1 MQVLSAMPQT
11 IDLEQLHMTGQMA
24 TAALPLGLFL
34 SSAKKSVVDLWS
46 SVTHTL
52 GHVADCS
59 GLSSVV
65 GVTCQAD
72 AEITGVD
79 ASAAL
84 PSRPVV
90 DDGKSRPISSTSQ
103 LVLRL
108 CIHHGEDLPL
118 DKSYLEVV
126 IHESSSEIKT
136 LRSLAASSSS
146 NPVWDFL
153 VEEKVEVRANRV
165 PNILIKVLS
174 WQLIGPREIGSAFLM
189 ASVHG
194 DQVHRQEL
202 TLKPA
207 ESFLPSLT
215 KPRAS
220 KLMVAWQLCDES
232 AFKPDLSRVAEMS
245 SLALS
250 KRFFRIEVAV
260 KRIQLSKAL
269 VSAIPGVDLHAD
281 DFWDDLP
288 DLCAQISCL
297 KLDEAG
303 KKEEAVV
310 YQEDLKVEAVPRR
323 GKGKHHVLF
332 RVKEETVD
340 GEDGDD
346 GKGRSHKRKIER
358 HLRRWEL
365 LENEISLMNYEVHFR
380 VIMTPK
386 ETNQKTA
393 QEPVRRKILGA
404 WKGSL
409 ANLHDKIMNSQRK
422 QHFAAQL
429 LTNHSDKMRVGLMEV
444 IFDISEAGADLHDE
458 ALTRRNLED
467 GAYLPP
473 VNAGDY
479 NQDWSSQGTF
489 HVEAIA
495 CGLRMPF
502 PKIKVFSAHAQSQE
516 MTLDSEIEKDKW
528 FSAFSG
534 SVPVSVSKTRQKVRF
549 EVWSGG
555 NNLMGEERLI
565 GETSFYAACPGR
577 MEWRHLY
584 GGALQSNYKKSEEH
598 MNRGRMTPST
608 YRGSLFLRFSS
619 RPTTGESLS
628 EVTKTKM
635 QRGYLQ
641 VKLYRGIYL
650 AGFEGK
656 EVSVLIQMPGC
667 AIADPRDPSRNNF
680 NLLSFPAKVDSKGTM
695 TFLTEDGSY
704 MPWSRET
711 HGWVQRSTAKER
723 KNLLR
728 IPEAVNATRFYIV
741 KRGDEDKP
749 PEAFG
754 KLLISMDEEREAK
767 WMRVTWDQSVVKLP
781 ETDRL
786 FKDDLAGYILGSA
799 TVVCPHYE
807 SSEDKN
813 EVTETNAPH
822 GALSEAKI
830 KLHAKA
836 EETKRE
842 VVHMV
847 KTVERVLVQPVMI
860 KPGSVLC
867 QPCTAEL
874 VTLQVGDSGYDVQC
888 CPQHRVQMWCHIDML
903 AARCLP
909 TADPDGLG
917 DVCYEIE
924 VGEEGGL
931 FDAERIRSLNPTF
944 LHRLVIG
951 PLWVEVKPQ
960 VKFDQDGLKD
970 NGKPLEPKD
979 LLDLPPIVVRML
991 DWDDGD
997 KYELMGRAVVPNP
1010 DFLDRR
1016 GVVSVEQ
1023 DVTGGSVKVLDVNR
1037 AHSPAWYSL
1046 EFEGQTRFIRSNAGA
1061 TCDESWQNRP
1071 RLLLAA
1077 GYSFCPRWKT
1087 EKDERISWEKPS
1099 GKKCTMARIRSE
1111 EKVSYNITLDVL
1123 GLRHMGNTENPL
1135 DDGMELHISS
1145 YWSSSTNPKLRLK
1158 DGINRASSDRT
1169 FRGKGSVQQQE
1180 PDFVKCLEG
1189 LVKFQAES
1197 LDREESVSVFSPR
1210 SDFDG
1215 DKSMR
1220 SSKSML
1226 SSHSRLEE
1234 ASALESRGALVVD
1247 AGSVVGWRAKLPQYT
1262 IPVIPYLQQNRDDF
1276 QMAFMTEEGE
1286 APDPPV
1292 EPGSDATTLAVKKRN
1307 RQHISGSDSPFVLL
1321 PDIIFQLL
1329 DGQRDHG
1336 TLCVHLPAK
1345 YGLLRQAER
1354 SVIRK
1359 AIRTRMILQK
1369 WNKEGPDYLKLEC
1382 GDMVE
1387 VFQHDIKTGWAHG
1400 KKVKSSKGKPVEG
1413 EGDEGWFPDWAV
1425 DPASDKSWVELA
1437 AEEFSNL
1444 DEELRTLERLDVLA
1458 DAPDACDFYVDIFAS
1473 KAGKIKW
1480 NPKLQLGRCLLT
1492 QHLFSITSEDEDE
1505 KDDDVYF
1512 FNPADTLF
1520 DDPLRKDEPFD
1531 YRFCPTFSCKS
1542 VSRTDGTTRSVRS
1555 TEKPKLVWW
1564 NAQQETF
1571 YQAAKLHLETEKT
1584 MERVDSEGT
1593 STASVMSPQ
1602 GRDAEAET
1610 IPLKELCSR
1619 AALKGMRLVSKQHVP
1634 EICLPAL
1641 KQNFGPEME
1650 EIHNQTFMVPLGHEI
1665 RHDPTTWRLARL
1677 KMGRIEST
1685 KKKEKE
1691 PIKVQSVDGST
1702 YTFSLYSSSMVKV
1715 CKDTDFQQVIPL
1727 HRTLQVKEE
1736 EGLRIV
1742 ELSADREPIQVPP
1755 DQFRQLNKALDLFR
1769 IGAAEA
1775 QPKSYLQAEE
1785 KPPPNDNENLA
1796 YLNIRYRHSGTV
1808 VWVAPM
1814 EVFEWQETG
1823 SLLFV
1828 VQERSG
1834 KHVAVRLP
1842 CFDLRFPQETSW
1854 FTAKIITS
1862 RAEVAEMGQLA
1873 AQQREMMQKGKIN
1886 VASGHHKEKSEINVM
1901 RDHIMVQKNSFCCRI
1916 KMMNVKGQS
1925 SRFCRPRT
1933 SNWYRCVLSSVFPEV
1948 DKLQKVHPSMDINL
1962 VKHFFLMRSMNL
1974 RRPMITSDKQKA
1986 CLLKGHV
1993 SVSQVM
1999 GEDSKVEEESS
2010 YRHKIYKEVQNLL
2023 GRSRSDE
2030 EPMVKK
2036 EDTSL
2041 LPWSHLWVQSNVKI
2055 RINVL
2060 TVRGLLLDPNVSLKD
2075 VQVVMS
2081 LSGREQSALLERS
2094 FEATVC
2100 EADGRG
2106 FDIYS
2111 SVMLDALLV
2120 GEAFLSIEVRSK
2132 SSWASSNVPL
2142 GRAQIDL
2149 EDRWFALQQRRL
2161 RQASNKDWI
2170 KANRSAPVL
2179 PPEHPTNAP
2188 TSALTSALT
2197 SARNTD
2203 GGHDIHHG
2211 QHAHDYLVTA
2221 FVQPIEL
2228 EVLASGP

>member
-1 MQVLSAMPQT
+1 
-11 IDLEQLHMTGQMA
+11 
-24 TAALPLGLFL
+24 
-34 SSAKKSVVDLWS
+34 
-46 SVTHTL
+46 
-52 GHVADCS
+52 
-59 GLSSVV
+59 
-65 GVTCQAD
+65 
-72 AEITGVD
+72 
-79 ASAAL
+79 
-84 PSRPVV
+84 
-90 DDGKSRPISSTSQ
+90 
-103 LVLRL
+103 
-108 CIHHGEDLPL
+108 
-118 DKSYLEVV
+118 
-126 IHESSSEIKT
+126 
-136 LRSLAASSSS
+136 
-146 NPVWDFL
+146 
-153 VEEKVEVRANRV
+153 
-165 PNILIKVLS
+165 
-174 WQLIGPREIGSAFLM
+174 
-189 ASVHG
+189 
-194 DQVHRQEL
+194 
-202 TLKPA
+202 
-207 ESFLPSLT
+207 
-215 KPRAS
+215 
-220 KLMVAWQLCDES
+220 
-232 AFKPDLSRVAEMS
+232 
-245 SLALS
+245 
-250 KRFFRIEVAV
+250 
-260 KRIQLSKAL
+260 
-269 VSAIPGVDLHAD
+269 
-281 DFWDDLP
+281 
-288 DLCAQISCL
+288 
-297 KLDEAG
+297 
-303 KKEEAVV
+303 
-310 YQEDLKVEAVPRR
+310 
-323 GKGKHHVLF
+323 
-332 RVKEETVD
+332 
-340 GEDGDD
+340 
-346 GKGRSHKRKIER
+346 
-358 HLRRWEL
+358 
-365 LENEISLMNYEVHFR
+365 
-380 VIMTPK
+380 
-386 ETNQKTA
+386 
-393 QEPVRRKILGA
+393 
-404 WKGSL
+404 
-409 ANLHDKIMNSQRK
+409 
-422 QHFAAQL
+422 
-429 LTNHSDKMRVGLMEV
+429 
-444 IFDISEAGADLHDE
+444 
-458 ALTRRNLED
+458 
-467 GAYLPP
+467 
-473 VNAGDY
+473 
-479 NQDWSSQGTF
+479 
-489 HVEAIA
+489 
-495 CGLRMPF
+495 
-502 PKIKVFSAHAQSQE
+502 
-516 MTLDSEIEKDKW
+516 
-528 FSAFSG
+528 
-534 SVPVSVSKTRQKVRF
+534 
-549 EVWSGG
+549 
-555 NNLMGEERLI
+555 
-565 GETSFYAACPGR
+565 
-577 MEWRHLY
+577 
-584 GGALQSNYKKSEEH
+584 
-598 MNRGRMTPST
+598 
-608 YRGSLFLRFSS
+608 
-619 RPTTGESLS
+619 
-628 EVTKTKM
+628 
-635 QRGYLQ
+635 
-641 VKLYRGIYL
+641 
-650 AGFEGK
+650 
-656 EVSVLIQMPGC
+656 
-667 AIADPRDPSRNNF
+667 
-680 NLLSFPAKVDSKGTM
+680 
-695 TFLTEDGSY
+695 
-704 MPWSRET
+704 
-711 HGWVQRSTAKER
+711 
-723 KNLLR
+723 
-728 IPEAVNATRFYIV
+728 
-741 KRGDEDKP
+741 
-749 PEAFG
+749 
-754 KLLISMDEEREAK
+754 
-767 WMRVTWDQSVVKLP
+767 
-781 ETDRL
+781 
-786 FKDDLAGYILGSA
+786 
-799 TVVCPHYE
+799 
-807 SSEDKN
+807 
-813 EVTETNAPH
+813 
-822 GALSEAKI
+822 
-830 KLHAKA
+830 
-836 EETKRE
+836 
-842 VVHMV
+842 
-847 KTVERVLVQPVMI
+847 
-860 KPGSVLC
+860 
-867 QPCTAEL
+867 
-874 VTLQVGDSGYDVQC
+874 
-888 CPQHRVQMWCHIDML
+888 
-903 AARCLP
+903 
-909 TADPDGLG
+909 
-917 DVCYEIE
+917 
-924 VGEEGGL
+924 
-931 FDAERIRSLNPTF
+931 
-944 LHRLVIG
+944 
-951 PLWVEVKPQ
+951 
-960 VKFDQDGLKD
+960 
-970 NGKPLEPKD
+970 
-979 LLDLPPIVVRML
+979 
-991 DWDDGD
+991 
-997 KYELMGRAVVPNP
+997 
-1010 DFLDRR
+1010 
-1016 GVVSVEQ
+1016 
-1023 DVTGGSVKVLDVNR
+1023 
-1037 AHSPAWYSL
+1037 
-1046 EFEGQTRFIRSNAGA
+1046 
-1061 TCDESWQNRP
+1061 
-1071 RLLLAA
+1071 
-1077 GYSFCPRWKT
+1077 
-1087 EKDERISWEKPS
+1087 
-1099 GKKCTMARIRSE
+1099 
-1111 EKVSYNITLDVL
+1111 
-1123 GLRHMGNTENPL
+1123 
-1135 DDGMELHISS
+1135 
-1145 YWSSSTNPKLRLK
+1145 
-1158 DGINRASSDRT
+1158 
-1169 FRGKGSVQQQE
+1169 
-1180 PDFVKCLEG
+1180 
-1189 LVKFQAES
+1189 
-1197 LDREESVSVFSPR
+1197 
-1210 SDFDG
+1210 
-1215 DKSMR
+1215 
-1220 SSKSML
+1220 
-1226 SSHSRLEE
+1226 
-1234 ASALESRGALVVD
+1234 
-1247 AGSVVGWRAKLPQYT
+1247 
-1262 IPVIPYLQQNRDDF
+1262 
-1276 QMAFMTEEGE
+1276 MAFMTEEGE

-1665 RHDPTTWRLARL
+1665 RQDPTTWRLARL